1 MINLPILAK
10 KKENN
15 KDKYQLTTSVKLCDV
30 KGYLQNEYDR
40 ANERESNI
48 KELENQIED
57 LKKIELKYQAMLV
70 IQEETTKRTRRQDED
85 IKDLKEKI
93 KSKTEEI
100 KVLNSKQ
107 IDIKIN
113 AEKKLKSKDEEIK
126 MLKET
131 IKKLEKELKNNS
143 TVKKTKSVKNKN

>member
-1 MINLPILAK
+1 MINLPILTK
-10 KKENN
+10 KKENS
-15 KDKYQLTTSVKLCDV
+15 KDKYQLTASVKLCDV

-48 KELENQIED
+48 KKLENQIEE

-70 IQEETTKRTRRQDED
+70 IQEETTKRTQRQDED
-85 IKDLKEKI
+85 IKDLKKKI
-93 KSKTEEI
+93 KSKNEEI
-100 KVLNSKQ
+100 KILNSKQ